1 MTSDLDVLELS
12 IPAEPEYV
20 GAARLFLA
28 AAGRHF
34 GLSEELLAD
43 VKVAVSEVC
52 AEAVE
57 DGAAGP
63 IRIWVQPATEAL
75 RVEVG
80 PNTDTPPTR
89 APGSSANG
97 HNPAGG
103 VHIPPASWEHNLRE
117 ALLQALFP
125 EAEYDASAHTLRLS
139 VPWFDSEEGAEG
151 AEPPD
156 RS

>member
-1 MTSDLDVLELS
+1 MASDVDVLELS

-75 RVEVG
+75 HVEVG
-80 PNTDTPPTR
+80 PRTDTL

-97 HNPAGG
+97 HNPVGG
-103 VHIPPASWEHNLRE
+103 VHLPGASWEHNLRE

-139 VPWFDSEEGAEG
+139 VPCYDSEDGAR
-151 AEPPD
+151 PPD
-156 RS
+156 LD